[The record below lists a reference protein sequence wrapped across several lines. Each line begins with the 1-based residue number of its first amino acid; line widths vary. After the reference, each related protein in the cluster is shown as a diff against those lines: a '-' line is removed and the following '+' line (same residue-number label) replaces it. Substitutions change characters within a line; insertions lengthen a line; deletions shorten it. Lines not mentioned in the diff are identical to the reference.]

1 MGLALAIALEI
12 VGGSSE
18 EIGWVRSVVG
28 VEVAVSSGLV
38 VVASVVVV
46 GLNSDV
52 MFVIS
57 LVTSLVTSEV

>member
-52 MFVIS
+52 VLVIS

>member
-52 MFVIS
+52 VFVIS
-57 LVTSLVTSEV
+57 LVTSEV